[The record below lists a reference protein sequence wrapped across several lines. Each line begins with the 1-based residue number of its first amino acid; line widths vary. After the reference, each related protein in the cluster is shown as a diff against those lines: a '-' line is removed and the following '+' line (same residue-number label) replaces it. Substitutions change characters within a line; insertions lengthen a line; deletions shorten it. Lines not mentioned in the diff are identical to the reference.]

1 MNQFMCLNSF
11 LFISYLILSLFF
23 NKKIN
28 EYQNVSD
35 RLKYKNKI
43 VSLYSIKHII
53 LLFVTVLSGLIL
65 ILVSSQM
72 SKTNMDGLDILI
84 FILFAAFSIPY
95 FIFGSKKM
103 RKIEK
108 KTGYILDGLEA
119 NSIINILFPFLL
131 MIYILTIKN
140 TLIRYF
146 NFIVYI
152 FIVVFIIIISLIVW
166 KKLKCKW
173 QLYVLLLNLIIH
185 IALFFFNN

>member
-72 SKTNMDGLDILI
+72 SKTNMDELDILI

-108 KTGYILDGLEA
+108 KQVTY
-119 NSIINILFPFLL
+119 L
-131 MIYILTIKN
+131 M
-140 TLIRYF
+140 
-146 NFIVYI
+146 V
-152 FIVVFIIIISLIVW
+152 
-166 KKLKCKW
+166 LK
-173 QLYVLLLNLIIH
+173 QTV
-185 IALFFFNN
+185 

>member
-72 SKTNMDGLDILI
+72 SKTSMDGLDILI

-95 FIFGSKKM
+95 FIFCIKKM
-103 RKIEK
+103 RRIEK
-108 KTGYILDGLEA
+108 NRLHTWWCWNKQYNRYFI
-119 NSIINILFPFLL
+119 SIFTHD
-131 MIYILTIKN
+131 IYINNKE
-140 TLIRYF
+140 
-146 NFIVYI
+146 YI
-152 FIVVFIIIISLIVW
+152 NKIL
-166 KKLKCKW
+166 
-173 QLYVLLLNLIIH
+173 
-185 IALFFFNN
+185 

>member
-72 SKTNMDGLDILI
+72 SKTSMDGLDILI

-95 FIFGSKKM
+95 FIFCIKKM
-103 RKIEK
+103 RRIEK
-108 KTGYILDGLEA
+108 NRLHT
-119 NSIINILFPFLL
+119 
-131 MIYILTIKN
+131 
-140 TLIRYF
+140 
-146 NFIVYI
+146 
-152 FIVVFIIIISLIVW
+152 
-166 KKLKCKW
+166 
-173 QLYVLLLNLIIH
+173 
-185 IALFFFNN
+185 